1 MDVEVAGIRFSLPE
15 DLLYTE
21 SDEWVRIEDG
31 VAVVGITDYAQKKL
45 KDVVGVELPEPGRSV
60 RKGEVL
66 AVLESIKATAEV
78 YSPVDGEVVEV
89 NERLVDEP
97 ELINQDP
104 YGEGWIAKIRY
115 SSKEQ
120 LKNLLSPQ
128 QYLESVRKREGE

>member
-21 SDEWVRIEDG
+21 SDEWVRVEDG

-45 KDVVGVELPEPGRSV
+45 KDVVGVELPEPGRGV

-89 NERLVDEP
+89 NERLIDEP

-104 YGEGWIAKIRY
+104 YGEGWIAKVRY
-115 SSKEQ
+115 SGEEQ
-120 LKNLLSPQ
+120 LKGLLGPQ
-128 QYLESVRKREGE
+128 EYLESVRKREGE